1 MNGKRNKIKKGLV
14 FGIVFV
20 LVFVV
25 FAGIPMNVGAQEPE
39 FPQEHEFPQI
49 PGIVGEGEWRVKG
62 NGTYFELTNS
72 TYLNI
77 TLTSSENVHVR
88 LESVPNMVNLL
99 IERNCTANTTEIT
112 LTGFEACKQYYRY
125 QDGNLQENFTT
136 DVNGSY
142 FYTQNISR
150 HHHVFIQEMK
160 STIYIRP
167 DGSIDPPTA
176 PLNKQGET
184 YKLTADIYEPIFV
197 QKSDITVDGNY
208 NFIQG
213 TGLGFGIY
221 LGDVSGVTVQN
232 FNINGRYLSIILYNS
247 NSNTIIGNTITG
259 IGCGI
264 WLRMYCNNNIITGNT
279 ISGQEL
285 GIFIEFFCNSNTI
298 NGNTVDDNW
307 YAGIMGDCSPQSC
320 VISGNT
326 LSNNGYYGIY
336 LTVDGLI
343 MCKNNIISGN
353 TVSGSDNG
361 ILLPDCVIS
370 TISGNTVSNNRYYGI
385 YLSGDNNNLNVN
397 NVSECDYGIFI
408 RGPKN
413 NLNENKVFNNANGI
427 YLHGNDNTLRSN
439 IINDNIYN
447 FEVWGGWL
455 GGYNNDIDTSNK
467 INGKAIY
474 YWVDQSYKKVPSNAG
489 FVGIINSNNIEVQD
503 LTLNNNGQGVLF
515 VNTIDSTIQNVVVS
529 HNKCGIMLIDS
540 DSNNITE
547 CTISNNNEYGIHLLS
562 SDSNAISGS
571 TISNYNEHGIY
582 LQGSSSNTINGNTVS
597 NNHEYGIYLKNSG
610 SNILDGNSISSN
622 NDNIFL
628 QDSSNNDISGNTISN
643 GNKGIYLYR
652 SGSAITGN
660 TVSGSY
666 YGINLK
672 ESSSNTLCGNTIS
685 NSERAIWLIGLN
697 QPSNTFCN
705 DNILIGNTILESA
718 YGLFL
723 KYANSNEIYLNNII
737 DNTNQLYTTSSTNTW
752 DDGAGKGNY
761 WSDYTGSDTNSDG
774 VGDTKIPHPDVDQGN
789 GYYQIDYY
797 PLIDQYTNTPSG
809 SDVEVEPGEGII
821 MSFSDVSTAGVT
833 TANEVSGSPPANFKL
848 VPTNTFYSITTT
860 ASYSGT
866 WIIEI
871 SIPYDD
877 TGIPAGQEANL
888 KLKVFDETTG
898 KWDDITTYVDTTNN
912 IIYGETTHLSI
923 FAIMLKINEPPIA
936 KITGPAPGAIF
947 EIGSSVQF
955 TATFTDED
963 SQNTHTAYWRFTS
976 QSQEIQIGGTVTESG
991 GSGSVSNTYTF
1002 STQGVYEVILIV
1014 IDDNGGFDITNTV
1027 DGLPAM
1033 VVIYD
1038 SEGGFVTG
1046 GGWINSP
1053 EGAYVPSSS
1062 LTGKASF
1069 GFVAKYKKGTT
1080 EPIGNTEFEF
1090 EIADL
1095 DFQSTDYDW
1104 LVVAGAMAQF
1114 KGTGTI
1120 NDEGDYKFKL
1130 WATDGALVQG
1140 GGDDTFRIKIWEEDE
1155 FGVETVIY
1163 DNKVE
1168 TELGGG
1174 SIVIHKT

>member
-1 MNGKRNKIKKGLV
+1 VSQSHKKVPANAGYV
-14 FGIVFV
+14 GIVNSNNIKV
-20 LVFVV
+20 QDLS
-25 FAGIPMNVGAQEPE
+25 
-39 FPQEHEFPQI
+39 
-49 PGIVGEGEWRVKG
+49 
-62 NGTYFELTNS
+62 LTNNGQGV
-72 TYLNI
+72 LFI
-77 TLTSSENVHVR
+77 
-88 LESVPNMVNLL
+88 
-99 IERNCTANTTEIT
+99 NT
-112 LTGFEACKQYYRY
+112 F
-125 QDGNLQENFTT
+125 D
-136 DVNGSY
+136 
-142 FYTQNISR
+142 
-150 HHHVFIQEMK
+150 
-160 STIYIRP
+160 STIQ
-167 DGSIDPPTA
+167 
-176 PLNKQGET
+176 N
-184 YKLTADIYEPIFV
+184 V
-197 QKSDITVDGNY
+197 
-208 NFIQG
+208 
-213 TGLGFGIY
+213 
-221 LGDVSGVTVQN
+221 DVS
-232 FNINGRYLSIILYNS
+232 
-247 NSNTIIGNTITG
+247 
-259 IGCGI
+259 
-264 WLRMYCNNNIITGNT
+264 
-279 ISGQEL
+279 
-285 GIFIEFFCNSNTI
+285 
-298 NGNTVDDNW
+298 DN
-307 YAGIMGDCSPQSC
+307 
-320 VISGNT
+320 
-326 LSNNGYYGIY
+326 YYGIY
-336 LTVDGLI
+336 LDHSSSNTVSG
-343 MCKNNIISGN
+343 NTVSGIIFLRDSSSNTLSGN
-353 TVSGSDNG
+353 TVSGSISLVLSSSNTISGNTVLGSISLLDCSSNAVSENTVSGNDYG
-361 ILLPDCVIS
+361 IYLGSSLGLCNS
-370 TISGNTVSNNRYYGI
+370 NTISGNTVSVNNYGI
-385 YLSGDNNNLNVN
+385 YQYMGTGTTISG
-397 NVSECDYGIFI
+397 
-408 RGPKN
+408 
-413 NLNENKVFNNANGI
+413 
-427 YLHGNDNTLRSN
+427 
-439 IINDNIYN
+439 
-447 FEVWGGWL
+447 
-455 GGYNNDIDTSNK
+455 
-467 INGKAIY
+467 
-474 YWVDQSYKKVPSNAG
+474 
-489 FVGIINSNNIEVQD
+489 
-503 LTLNNNGQGVLF
+503 
-515 VNTIDSTIQNVVVS
+515 NTIL
-529 HNKCGIMLIDS
+529 G
-540 DSNNITE
+540 
-547 CTISNNNEYGIHLLS
+547 NEYGIH
-562 SDSNAISGS
+562 ISGF
-571 TISNYNEHGIY
+571 
-582 LQGSSSNTINGNTVS
+582 SNTISRNTISGNG
-597 NNHEYGIYLKNSG
+597 YGIYL
-610 SNILDGNSISSN
+610 
-622 NDNIFL
+622 
-628 QDSSNNDISGNTISN
+628 
-643 GNKGIYLYR
+643 
-652 SGSAITGN
+652 
-660 TVSGSY
+660 Y
-666 YGINLK
+666 YG
-672 ESSSNTLCGNTIS
+672 TH
-685 NSERAIWLIGLN
+685 
-697 QPSNTFCN
+697 
-705 DNILIGNTILESA
+705 
-718 YGLFL
+718 
-723 KYANSNEIYLNNII
+723 EIYHNNFI
-737 DNTNQLYTTSSTNTW
+737 DNTYQVNIFNSENNKW

-761 WSDYTGSDTNSDG
+761 WSDYTGLDDGSNGRTAGDG

-789 GYYQIDYY
+789 GYYQIDNY
-797 PLIDQYTNTPSG
+797 PLMDQYTNTPIG

-821 MSFSDVSTAGVT
+821 MSFSDISTAGVT
-833 TANEVSGSPPANFKL
+833 TTNEVSGSPPANFKL